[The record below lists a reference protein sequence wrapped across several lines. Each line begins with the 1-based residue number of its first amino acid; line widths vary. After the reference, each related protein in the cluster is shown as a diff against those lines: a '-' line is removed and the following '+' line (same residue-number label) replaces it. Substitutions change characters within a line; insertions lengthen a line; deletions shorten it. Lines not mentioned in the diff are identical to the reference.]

1 MLLLADLMSY
11 VAGVVPGGTA
21 VYGNRIPDDPDQLVM
36 VAIAHGG
43 RGFLVDGAF
52 QQVVIHTRSRAAT
65 DEEAETVALA
75 LDAGL
80 LNTTPQQMGAAFIR
94 NAYPAAGPP
103 CFFERD
109 VENRTVY
116 FCDYILEVSR

>member
-1 MLLLADLMSY
+1 MLLMADLATY
-11 VAGVVPGGTA
+11 VQGLVGSTPVVI
-21 VYGNRIPDDPDQLVM
+21 NRIPDSPDQMVM

-43 RGFLVDGAF
+43 KGFLVDGAF
-52 QQVVIHTRSRAAT
+52 QQVVVHTRSRDVS
-65 DEEAETVALA
+65 DEGAETLALA
-75 LDAGL
+75 VDAGL
-80 LNTTPQQMGAAFIR
+80 MNTTPQQMGAAYIR